1 MDVEKRRLGRTG
13 LQVSVIGFGAAV
25 VRAIPRGDAEKVL
38 VHALDRGVNYFD
50 TAPGYGDSEE
60 KLSTLS
66 ERRNEFYIATKID
79 PPFRRK
85 DAEASIRRS
94 LQRLKT
100 SKIDLMQLHGIGDP
114 ATYKTATGSEGALAA
129 IEEARKSGL
138 IDYIGI
144 TSHNPEFL
152 SQVIVEDKF
161 DMVLVPFNAL
171 YRDAATQLFD
181 EAEKLDI
188 GVAIMKPF
196 ASGYLAKSTPE
207 TEHLFK
213 GRNVVQLATNAL
225 RFILTHKIA
234 TIVPGTSSIKEVDV
248 NVGAGEGFTPLT
260 RREDAEL
267 SAFCEEVGRF
277 ICRAGIGTP
286 CVGCLPCPE
295 GINITRIF
303 PRYQRAVL
311 RNDPLQAYHSQF
323 MDYYQSLSATVAN
336 CTECGEC
343 ETRCPHGVPIIH
355 TLKSAE
361 TLYKTSTIK

>member
-1 MDVEKRRLGRTG
+1 VGKRRLGRTN

-25 VRAIPRGDAEKVL
+25 IRAIPRVDAEKVL

-60 KLSTLS
+60 KLSALS
-66 ERRNEFYIATKID
+66 ERRDEFYIATKID
-79 PPFRRK
+79 PPFTRK
-85 DAEASIRRS
+85 DAKASIRRS

-100 SKIDLMQLHGIGDP
+100 SKIDLMQLHGIGNHE
-114 ATYKTATGSEGALAA
+114 TYKAARGSEGALAA
-129 IEEARKSGL
+129 IEEAQKSGL

-152 SQVIVEDKF
+152 LQVIVEDKF

-181 EAEKLDI
+181 EAVKLDI
-188 GVAIMKPF
+188 GVAVMKPF
-196 ASGYLAKSTPE
+196 ASGFLAKSTPE

-213 GRNVVQLATNAL
+213 GRDTVQLATNAL
-225 RFILTHKIA
+225 RFILSHKIA
-234 TIVPGTSSIKEVDV
+234 TIVPGTSTIREVDV

-277 ICRAGIGTP
+277 VCRAGIGTP
-286 CVGCLPCPE
+286 CVRCLPCPE
-295 GINITRIF
+295 GINIPRIF
-303 PRYQRAVL
+303 GRYQRAVL
-311 RNDPLQAYHSQF
+311 RNDPLREYLSQF
-323 MDYYQSLSATVAN
+323 IDYYRGLSVNVAN

-343 ETRCPHGVPIIH
+343 ERRCPYGIPIIH
-355 TLKSAE
+355 TLRSAE
-361 TLYKTSTIK
+361 TLYKTST